1 VGDGRKV
8 SLPVRFIRV
17 LTGNLANLFTFS
29 SLVDVASLW
38 FMEIF
43 DENAFVTHLHIQVDA
58 HVSTQNLESIK
69 VHQLGIEAAWSTTTQ
84 LREAVELVVQEVWQE
99 SLLPREDEGSDGT
112 EDHGPPLDNSTIHWK
127 PPDDGIVLLELFGG
141 IGTSSVAVLQV
152 GIKVQRYVYVD
163 TDEAARQVA
172 KHHSRVLRIRFPEL
186 LTTTAILSAFSSLT
200 DDISLISEK
209 DRHWLGHMDLVI
221 TGWPYQG
228 ISMAGNQNGLQDG
241 RSL

>member
-163 TDEAARQVA
+163 TDEAARQV
-172 KHHSRVLRIRFPEL
+172 
-186 LTTTAILSAFSSLT
+186 
-200 DDISLISEK
+200 DISLISEK